1 MADINVT
8 VTVDTQNINSGN
20 LQTTVVLTD
29 DHGDSDDTPGDS
41 ETFDIHATQGQT
53 VGFTIVALGDIGT
66 VSLVSFAQESGVD
79 AFSELPSSDNGFVG
93 TVSSTITGSEQFSIT
108 FLSNSTQYTLDPELK
123 TTQG

>member
-53 VGFTIVALGDIGT
+53 IGFTIVALGDIGT
-66 VSLVSFAQESGVD
+66 VSLVSFAQESGVA
-79 AFSELPSSDNGFVG
+79 AFSDLPSSGNGFVG
-93 TVSSTITGSEQFSIT
+93 TVSSTITGSEQFGIT
-108 FLSNSTQYTLDPELK
+108 FLSNGTQYTLDPILK
-123 TTQG
+123 ADQG